1 MMVNFLTGWSL
12 HNNTQLHILVKVPS
26 IGWCSHLASF
36 LFGITRVKRAF
47 TLHVQEILVH
57 DSVVVYIFVY
67 VFVCTTLYTLHLSG
81 SENICDAILILN
93 EVSKA
98 AHVLLM
104 KDLIKRHL
112 SLADEFIWLS

>member
-1 MMVNFLTGWSL
+1 MTVLL
-12 HNNTQLHILVKVPS
+12 
-26 IGWCSHLASF
+26 
-36 LFGITRVKRAF
+36 
-47 TLHVQEILVH
+47 
-57 DSVVVYIFVY
+57 YIY
-67 VFVCTTLYTLHLSG
+67 LFVCTTLYTLHLSG